1 MEVVWMTNIND
12 IDIGALIDRHDD
24 SGSIGEIPGRPGWR
38 LHLPDDPSKTLEPD
52 GDVYW
57 TREESGFVLIIRQM
71 ILWDG
76 DYMAVLALGVHAAD
90 GGGDRRVPEDQGWF
104 TEDLE
109 EAQDALIKAVTT
121 DDWSVLDKYKTA
133 SLFNG

>member
-1 MEVVWMTNIND
+1 MTNIND
-12 IDIGALIDRHDD
+12 IDIGALIDQYDTT
-24 SGSIGEIPGRPGWR
+24 GTINEVPGRSGWR
-38 LHLPDDPSKTLEPD
+38 LHLPDDPAKTLEPD

-57 TREESGFVLIIRQM
+57 TREESGLVLILRQM

-76 DYMAVLALGVHAAD
+76 DYMAVLALGVHVAD

-121 DDWSVLDKYKTA
+121 DDWSVLDKYKTV